1 MRRLRI
7 GWGCDTIAA
16 AAEYGT
22 GRQTDE

>member
-1 MRRLRI
+1 MRRLRN

-16 AAEYGT
+16 AAAYGR